1 MITPPTGTAVTRTN
15 APDPLNPALLADPTP
30 GAGPAGGGDPTQ
42 PPPGPG
48 GDPFDA
54 VIGQPSALRQ
64 LRAAAT
70 NAVHAYL
77 LVGPAGS
84 GKRQAATALAGELVA
99 GRTGDGPQDRQAAAR
114 HRRLAAAEAHPDISY
129 IEREGPFITRDQARA
144 VVTRSVRSPVEG
156 ARQVLVLCEF
166 HLVSDAAPV
175 LLKAVEEP
183 PPSTVFLI
191 LADEITP
198 ELVTIASR
206 CVVIRFGALD
216 PATVRDR
223 LIQEGS
229 DVEVAV
235 RAAAASGGDLRRAR
249 ILAADADLSGR
260 MALWAALPERLDGH
274 GATVVTLAE
283 ELLASLERSL
293 EAIDERHRTE
303 LEELTAFQ
311 ERYGMRTSTRVAT
324 ERHRRE
330 RRRFRIDE
338 LRFGLAVL
346 SRAYRDRIVAQLNAG
361 SGGGVR
367 PDGRG
372 SPVGELAVF
381 DAVRQ
386 AAESLERNPNERLL
400 FIRLLV
406 HLAPLR

>member
-1 MITPPTGTAVTRTN
+1 MSTPPAGV
-15 APDPLNPALLADPTP
+15 ALEL
-30 GAGPAGGGDPTQ
+30 
-42 PPPGPG
+42 G

-54 VIGQPSALRQ
+54 VIGQPAALRQ
-64 LRAAAT
+64 LRAAVT
-70 NAVHAYL
+70 SPVHAYL

-99 GRTGDGPQDRQAAAR
+99 HGGGEGAADVQAVAR

-144 VVTRSVRSPVEG
+144 VVTQSVRSPMEG

-183 PPSTVFLI
+183 PASTVFLI
-191 LADEITP
+191 LAEEITP

-216 PATVRDR
+216 PAAVADR
-223 LIQEGS
+223 LVVEGIAS
-229 DVEVAV
+229 DVAH

-260 MALWAALPERLDGH
+260 MALWAALPDRLNGH
-274 GATVVTLAE
+274 GATVVAAAE

-303 LEELTAFQ
+303 LEELSAFQ
-311 ERYGMRTSTRVAT
+311 ERYGLRASTRPTV

-330 RRRFRIDE
+330 RRRFRMDE
-338 LRFGLAVL
+338 LRFGLGVL
-346 SRAYRDRIVAQLNAG
+346 SRAYRDRVVARLGGGPDPAGGTGGANSVGSAVELTAFDAIVAAT
-361 SGGGVR
+361 
-367 PDGRG
+367 
-372 SPVGELAVF
+372 
-381 DAVRQ
+381 
-386 AAESLERNPNERLL
+386 ESLERNPNERLVL
-400 FIRLLV
+400 IRLLTR
-406 HLAPLR
+406 LAPLR